1 MLQVLGGVWALLFG
15 MALIMIGNGMH
26 ATLMGVRGDIEGFDS
41 AALSVVTAGY
51 FFGFLSGAQ
60 LAPRLIRSVGHVRVF
75 AALGSF
81 MSAGLIAFPLIAEP
95 WAWTLL
101 RIAIGFCMS
110 GVYVTAESWLN
121 NAATNEMRGKLLSAY
136 MLAQMAGMILAQ
148 WLVTVADAAG
158 PALFIGASILVS
170 LSFGPILLSAVPLP
184 AAETTKP
191 MSLRRLYASSPLGT
205 VGVFLLGGVFA
216 AQFGMASVYGAQAGL
231 SVDGIALFVAM
242 IFVGSA
248 VFQFPVGWL
257 SDRMDRRVLIL
268 GLAAIG
274 AAASALGFVSHGSL
288 APLLVAAFVMGGMA
302 NPLYSLFIAYTNDFL
317 EIEDMPAASG
327 GLVFTYGLGAI
338 LGPLAAGAAME
349 AGGSAFFWV
358 VLLVL
363 FAATALYAGWRM
375 TRRPGVPVDETGA
388 YVGVMPTSSPVA
400 LEAAQEWSQELAEQE
415 EAEAESGAA

>member
-15 MALIMIGNGMH
+15 MALIMIGNGMQ
-26 ATLMGVRGDIEGFDS
+26 ATLMGVRGGIEGFSS
-41 AALSVVTAGY
+41 AELSIVTAGY
-51 FFGFLSGAQ
+51 FLGFLSGAQ

-81 MSAGLIAFPLIAEP
+81 MSAALIAFPLIADP

-101 RIAIGFCMS
+101 RIALGFSMS

-136 MLAQMAGMILAQ
+136 MLAQMAGMIAAQ

-170 LSFGPILLSAVPLP
+170 LSFAPILLSAVPLP
-184 AAETTKP
+184 AAELTKP
-191 MSLRRLYASSPLGT
+191 MSLRRLYEGSPLGT

-216 AQFGMASVYGAQAGL
+216 AQFGMASVYGAQARL
-231 SVDGIALFVAM
+231 SVDEIALFVAM

-274 AAASALGFVSHGSL
+274 AAAGALGYLSDAAL

-317 EIEDMPAASG
+317 ETEDMPAASG

-338 LGPLAAGAAME
+338 AGPLVTGAAME
-349 AGGSAFFWV
+349 AGGAESFWL
-358 VLLVL
+358 VLLAL
-363 FAATALYAGWRM
+363 FAAIAAYAAWRM
-375 TRRPGVPVDETGA
+375 TRRPAVPVDETGA

-415 EAEAESGAA
+415 EAAAESGAP